1 VLKKRD
7 EQRLEAAQMKFLR
20 PLLGL
25 TKLDKEKN
33 QSIRGKNWGTEHSKG
48 NKTVPVKVVTTCTEG
63 GYKQTATAGTAL

>member
-1 VLKKRD
+1 
-7 EQRLEAAQMKFLR
+7 MKFLR
-20 PLLGL
+20 PLLGI

-48 NKTVPVKVVTTCTEG
+48 NNTVPTKVVTTCKAD